1 MSYII
6 KKLTIKDRLIL
17 LSILPAKGSLIEM
30 MHVKNLIDKL
40 SFDDKELEEYKIRQE
55 NSFVTWDND
64 EEYYKE
70 VQFNSEEIEILKKQI
85 KQKDEAQEILFEMI
99 ETFNKIINN

>member
-17 LSILPAKGSLIEM
+17 LSILPAKGSLIVM